1 MRHFQT
7 NLVQHAAPFYRA
19 MTDEQCQQIH
29 FASLEVLQRTGI
41 VIDYPPALELLQR
54 ADCAIDGNRV
64 RIPPGRVEWALR
76 SAPSYILVYDRH
88 GRPSM
93 PIGGRISVCGTGSD
107 CLNVLDHRTGEK
119 RPSTLQDVVDG
130 ARMGEALPNVDF
142 LMSMFL
148 PNDVPA
154 AKEVK
159 QMEAMLLHSTKP
171 ICFVTYE
178 WEGTAENIE
187 MAEIA
192 MGGAQAHRINP
203 TTIIYINVTSAF
215 RHNAGSL
222 RKLMYCAEKHVP
234 AVYVPDVQRGLTCP
248 ITFAGAMACMNAGQL
263 VGLVLSQLVS
273 EGAPIIL
280 NTAMPTTLDM
290 KTMTTPYLM
299 LSNGNFLELNHYYHL
314 PAFNYGGAS
323 DSKVLDEQAILEA
336 TFTLYTAMLSGGNM
350 VHDMGYLESGLT
362 GSLELLTICDE
373 VVSLIKAATQ
383 PIVIDEETLALE
395 LIHEH
400 ALSGDF
406 LGTEHTLSHV
416 REDWHPRL
424 IDLQNFTAWMA
435 KGGTTMRERARARVE
450 EILTD
455 EPRPV
460 LPAEVATRIKAVAD
474 KAMSNATPD

>member
-1 MRHFQT
+1 
-7 NLVQHAAPFYRA
+7 
-19 MTDEQCQQIH
+19 
-29 FASLEVLQRTGI
+29 
-41 VIDYPPALELLQR
+41 
-54 ADCAIDGNRV
+54 
-64 RIPPGRVEWALR
+64 
-76 SAPSYILVYDRH
+76 
-88 GRPSM
+88 
-93 PIGGRISVCGTGSD
+93 
-107 CLNVLDHRTGEK
+107 
-119 RPSTLQDVVDG
+119 
-130 ARMGEALPNVDF
+130 
-142 LMSMFL
+142 
-148 PNDVPA
+148 
-154 AKEVK
+154 
-159 QMEAMLLHSTKP
+159 
-171 ICFVTYE
+171 
-178 WEGTAENIE
+178 
-187 MAEIA
+187 
-192 MGGAQAHRINP
+192 
-203 TTIIYINVTSAF
+203 
-215 RHNAGSL
+215 
-222 RKLMYCAEKHVP
+222 MYCAEKHVP

-299 LSNGNFLELNHYYHL
+299 MSNGNFLELNHYYHL

-323 DSKVLDEQAILEA
+323 DSKVLDEQAILEV

-362 GSLELLTICDE
+362 GSLELLTMCDE
-373 VVSLIKAATQ
+373 VVSLIKGATQ

-435 KGGTTMRERARARVE
+435 KGGTTLRERARARVV
-450 EILTD
+450 EILAE
-455 EPRPV
+455 EPQSV
-460 LPAEVATRIKAVAD
+460 LPAKVEARIKAVAD
-474 KAMSNATPD
+474 KAMSSAARD